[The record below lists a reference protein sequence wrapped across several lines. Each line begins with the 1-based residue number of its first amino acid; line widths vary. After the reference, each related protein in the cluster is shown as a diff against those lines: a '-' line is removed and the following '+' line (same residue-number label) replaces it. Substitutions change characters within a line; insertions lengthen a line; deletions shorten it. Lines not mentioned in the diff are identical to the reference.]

1 MMTMP
6 TITDRMVDEF
16 RRTGKRRS
24 SYSKGR
30 NIDSASRGARVVP
43 QFAINFNPCV
53 GKPNNV
59 SCGDDC
65 YCCDGFPKYGSPC

>member
-16 RRTGKRRS
+16 RRTANDVVPIRKVGTS
-24 SYSKGR
+24 
-30 NIDSASRGARVVP
+30 DSASRGARVVP